1 MDEIV
6 IAKLRP
12 AAWKVYVQGKDQARH
27 VQRALRETNMQ
38 TSEIEEE
45 PDLLHPSVYSLTT
58 SPGEECPLTQEELV
72 AVLESDRRVQVSLPP
87 HESEA

>member
-1 MDEIV
+1 
-6 IAKLRP
+6 
-12 AAWKVYVQGKDQARH
+12 
-27 VQRALRETNMQ
+27 MQ

-58 SPGEECPLTQEELV
+58 SPSNECPLTQEELV

-87 HESEA
+87 HQSEA